1 MTVDEVEALACK
13 SIVLYAIQLGLEEVV
28 FEVSFIHLKR
38 QGNAVANK
46 LAKATKFSPCP
57 CFWLDD
63 IPSDVVKTDTICS
76 RLKELSIGTSAWQ
89 QSNAFFNTIS
99 NFGDKHQAATVNS
112 GDGVPSL
119 MTRVASVASS
129 FGVPIG
135 TGLAATIFHPSTSNS
150 YLKTM
155 AGMTFDSLF
164 DCFGSLV
171 SPSVSNS
178 VDHSIETSNTL
189 LADAPTV
196 DCLPSQFPLVPPFAL
211 PEQASTSTTE
221 APPTYTRKLKELS
234 TGTSAG
240 QQSNGGAGQQ
250 SKEIVSSYTDAST
263 SIVASSLADKNSH
276 NNKQLWSKCAAEASD
291 TEHQWACRDVL
302 ETIEA
307 IPYHEVFIHSFGEYD
322 TRGLLKE
329 LSVGTSAG
337 QQSNDGAGQQSK
349 EIVNSYTD
357 ASTSI
362 VASSLAD
369 KNSHNNK
376 QMLSKRAAE
385 ASDTEHQ
392 WACRDVLETIEAILY
407 HEVFIHSFG
416 EYDTRGL

>member
-13 SIVLYAIQLGLEEVV
+13 SVVLYAIQLGLEEVV
-28 FEVSFIHLKR
+28 FKADSETISKVLNSASPCLSSFGHIIDDVKSLALNFTSVSFIHVKR
-38 QGNAVANK
+38 QGNVVANK
-46 LAKATKFSPCP
+46 LAKATKFSLCP

-63 IPSDVVKTDTICS
+63 IPNDVVKTDTICS
-76 RLKELSIGTSAWQ
+76 RLKELSAGTSAG
-89 QSNAFFNTIS
+89 SNS
-99 NFGDKHQAATVNS
+99 GDKHQAATVNS

-129 FGVPIG
+129 FGVP
-135 TGLAATIFHPSTSNS
+135 T
-150 YLKTM
+150 
-155 AGMTFDSLF
+155 DSLF
-164 DCFGSLV
+164 DCFGSSV

-189 LADAPTV
+189 LADAPTA
-196 DCLPSQFPLVPPFAL
+196 DCLPSLFPLVPPFAL
-211 PEQASTSTTE
+211 LEQASTSTTK
-221 APPTYTRKLKELS
+221 APSTHTRKSARTLKPP
-234 TGTSAG
+234 
-240 QQSNGGAGQQ
+240 
-250 SKEIVSSYTDAST
+250 
-263 SIVASSLADKNSH
+263 
-276 NNKQLWSKCAAEASD
+276 
-291 TEHQWACRDVL
+291 AC
-302 ETIEA
+302 
-307 IPYHEVFIHSFGEYD
+307 
-322 TRGLLKE
+322 LLKE